1 MHWPLCHTY
10 SAGYILYHQHKP
22 LLNTSGWSGF
32 ALHIQHTLGYV
43 CMSVCVCCVNIVE
56 TADSVDANQC
66 SGPNALAAHNLS
78 NYVSWHVDRPTGRLA
93 DLADYLLCSQLGLL
107 SIIMQQA
114 QTKTIKK
121 QKKKNG
127 IKVPVKGSPNS
138 SLNRITVLWY
148 LTFFHLTEVL
158 QLMRIYCWVATP
170 ATAPAHCRIGQAIKF
185 IFTPANLP
193 THAYICIVS
202 HVEKDFIYI
211 YRIYIGF
218 HGASRPQLTGW
229 LCSARF

>member
-1 MHWPLCHTY
+1 MC
-10 SAGYILYHQHKP
+10 
-22 LLNTSGWSGF
+22 
-32 ALHIQHTLGYV
+32 V
-43 CMSVCVCCVNIVE
+43 CVCVCCVNIVE

-78 NYVSWHVDRPTGRLA
+78 NYVSWHVDRPTGRPRWLF
-93 DLADYLLCSQLGLL
+93 
-107 SIIMQQA
+107 IMLPA
-114 QTKTIKK
+114 RPAVHNNATSTNENNKKT
-121 QKKKNG
+121 KKKNG